1 MKTKNKVHIQC
12 GYEDLCKNKECLKCP
27 RMQWHELHLSLA
39 EKIAI
44 EDFAVCDLKA
54 LMEEKPKETKLL
66 QEIMMKLMKKA
77 YKDEDKIEKKAE
89 KMLK

>member
-1 MKTKNKVHIQC
+1 MKTKNKIHLNC
-12 GYEDLCKNKECLKCP
+12 GYEDKCLHKECLKCP

-54 LMEEKPKETKLL
+54 LIEEKPKTVALL
-66 QEIMMKLMKKA
+66 QDIMRKLMMKA

-89 KMLK
+89 KRLK